1 MLAPEALMYATL
13 SYDVSA
19 GQQPI
24 EDVRQALL
32 ELFKERETCD
42 LLSDT
47 FICDVA
53 TTADYLAVARQLN
66 KIGRDFPDQFQFVFT
81 LHRTGDALRS
91 NGAFSKAKANAIIDP
106 GDDA

>member
-1 MLAPEALMYATL
+1 MYATL

-32 ELFKERETCD
+32 ELFTERETCD

-47 FICDVA
+47 FICDID
-53 TTADYLAVARQLN
+53 TTADYFAVVKQLN

>member
-1 MLAPEALMYATL
+1 MYATL
-13 SYDVSA
+13 SDDVNA
-19 GQQPI
+19 GEQPI
-24 EDVRQALL
+24 EDVRHALL
-32 ELFKERETCD
+32 ELFQDRDTCD

-53 TTADYLAVARQLN
+53 TTADYLAVAKQLG
-66 KIGRDFPDQFQFVFT
+66 KIGKDFPDQFQFVFT

-106 GDDA
+106 GDDQ